1 MNYRMSAAPEVS
13 QKRVHIQNDRLTL
26 HKVFSYYTYS
36 IRNFGD
42 DKVLLFGDVK
52 EFIPYCGGF
61 F

>member
-52 EFIPYCGGF
+52 EFIRQ
-61 F
+61 